1 MCNYS
6 EVTRVVA
13 KGWLKS
19 GTFVTSVLRESV
31 LSKQLFLITLS
42 LMTLNCYNLLMLFH
56 LPYRGCLRKRFV
68 SPLWLTQGSRC
79 SRSAL
84 WSLCNHSPMQ
94 TCQCSPTPVPA
105 PWQLLLWCL
114 SGESSVR
121 VLTSGRGSEI
131 WQKRHPDADRAHVH
145 LCLLPSG
152 MASFLLSWHPACA
165 VGTLKCISLAA
176 NFRSQP
182 QQLELETDQ
191 MQEINAVSQ

>member
-68 SPLWLTQGSRC
+68 SPLWLTRGSRC
-79 SRSAL
+79 SRRLYGHFVITPACRLVSAL
-84 WSLCNHSPMQ
+84 LHQSPHRGSS
-94 TCQCSPTPVPA
+94 CWGVWVGRAVWGSSPAAEA
-105 PWQLLLWCL
+105 PK
-114 SGESSVR
+114 
-121 VLTSGRGSEI
+121 SGRKDIQMLTGPTFTSVCSLRG
-131 WQKRHPDADRAHVH
+131 WPLFFLADILHV
-145 LCLLPSG
+145 L
-152 MASFLLSWHPACA
+152 
-165 VGTLKCISLAA
+165 
-176 NFRSQP
+176 
-182 QQLELETDQ
+182 LEL
-191 MQEINAVSQ
+191 